1 METKRRICNKRGGDA
16 AMLVGWTDRQRKGG
30 EGGDIEAGGEVK
42 LRGCLQAAVK
52 AI

>member
-1 METKRRICNKRGGDA
+1 MQEDGWIDRG
-16 AMLVGWTDRQRKGG
+16 KG
-30 EGGDIEAGGEVK
+30 EKGGDIEAGGEVK